1 MPTRSATARTDTGR
15 GTRSATGH
23 GAGTKLAP
31 AAALA
36 PTLAAELELASALG
50 PAPGAGGPWL
60 VAGCD
65 EVGRGAL
72 AGPVSVGMV
81 VIDPA
86 AAALLADVRD
96 SKLLKATV
104 REELVPVI
112 RDWAAAWGVGHAT
125 AAEIDEHGLVTALRL
140 AGNRAWEAA
149 AATASP
155 HAVLLDGNLDWLS
168 APAQEDLFASPAS
181 PSYPFDA
188 SGARVSTR
196 IKGDLTCLS
205 VAAAS
210 VLAKVERD
218 ALMATY
224 DELEPNYGWAVNKGY
239 GTAAHRR
246 AITDHGATAL
256 HRRSWRLTGA
266 APAPRERQ
274 EP

>member
-1 MPTRSATARTDTGR
+1 MATTRTAKRPART
-15 GTRSATGH
+15 A
-23 GAGTKLAP
+23 GAARPRAASP
-31 AAALA
+31 AAAA
-36 PTLAAELELASALG
+36 PTLEAELALAAALG
-50 PAPGAGGPWL
+50 TGTGDPWL

-86 AAALLADVRD
+86 AAALLEGVRD
-96 SKLLKATV
+96 SKLLSAAV
-104 REELVPVI
+104 RQELVPVI
-112 RDWAAAWGVGHAT
+112 REWAAAWGVGHAS

-149 AATASP
+149 AATARP

-168 APAQEDLFASPAS
+168 APEQEDLFATGSL
-181 PSYPFDA
+181 PSCPFDA
-188 SGARVSTR
+188 SGARVTTR

-224 DELEPNYGWAVNKGY
+224 DELEPGYGWAVNKGY
-239 GTAAHRR
+239 GTAAHRQ
-246 AITDHGATAL
+246 AIVESGASSY
-256 HRRSWRLTGA
+256 HRRSWRLTG
-266 APAPRERQ
+266 PAGDR
-274 EP
+274 